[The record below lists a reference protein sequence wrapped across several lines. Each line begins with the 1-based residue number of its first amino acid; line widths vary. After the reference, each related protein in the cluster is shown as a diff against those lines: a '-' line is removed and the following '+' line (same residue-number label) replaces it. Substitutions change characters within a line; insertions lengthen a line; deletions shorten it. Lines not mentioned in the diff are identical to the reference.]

1 MYADSMSFKVRA
13 LAIGAAVSFSALS
26 LATDLTLTGLA
37 DDFFVASVSTDPTM
51 AGTTFVE
58 QTNAWQNGSVTG
70 SLTLAPGVTNYLN
83 IAARDA
89 FGAPSMFIG
98 QASLSDDLFS
108 FNDGTQFTITEIGP
122 NFTASLAG
130 FGGAPA
136 AIIDLGANGSGP
148 WGLNNGIDAGARR
161 IWIDG
166 AVSDVRYFQVQL
178 NPVPEPGIMAALGL
192 AGVAFARSR
201 RKSKQS

>member
-1 MYADSMSFKVRA
+1 MVRA
-13 LAIGAAVSFSALS
+13 LAVSVAVSCSALS
-26 LATDLTLTGLA
+26 LAIDLTLTGLA
-37 DDFFVASVSTDPTM
+37 DDFFVASVSTDPIM

-58 QTNAWQNGSVTG
+58 QTNTWPSGAVTGSVT
-70 SLTLAPGVTNYLN
+70 LTPGVTNYLN

-108 FNDGTQFTITEIGP
+108 FNDGTQYAITEIGP

-136 AIIDLGANGSGP
+136 AIIDLGENGSGP
-148 WGLNNGIDAGARR
+148 WGLNNGIDASARR
-161 IWIDG
+161 IWTDG
-166 AVSDVRYFQVQL
+166 AVSDVRCYQVQL

-192 AGVAFARSR
+192 AGVAFARTR